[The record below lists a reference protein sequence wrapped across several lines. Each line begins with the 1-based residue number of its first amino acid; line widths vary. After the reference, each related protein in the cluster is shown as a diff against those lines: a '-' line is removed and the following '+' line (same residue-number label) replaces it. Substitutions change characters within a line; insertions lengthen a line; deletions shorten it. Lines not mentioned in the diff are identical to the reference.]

1 MGLSNMDKRTI
12 EQQATL
18 LLAQYGY
25 DTITDDYVDV
35 VNFVQAL
42 GFVVGNAALDD
53 NEDGF
58 LAMRPSSFANKDN
71 DLSSDKIIGV
81 NAKRT
86 LEWKRFII
94 AHEFA
99 HSVLHYKEGQ
109 VYLHR
114 EHIKGKNCDEND
126 ADFFAAALLM
136 PRDSFIRVYNQL
148 TRQGLKSN
156 ALYMQLA
163 TIFRVPFDSVPRR
176 IDEVFSENSF

>member
-18 LLAQYGY
+18 LLARNGY
-25 DTITDDYVDV
+25 NSETDDYVDV
-35 VNFVQAL
+35 VSFVQNL

-58 LAMRPSSFANKDN
+58 LAMRPSNFVEKGDN
-71 DLSSDKIIGV
+71 LSSDKIIGV

-86 LEWKRFII
+86 LDWKRFII

-114 EHIKGKNCDEND
+114 EHIKGKNRDEND
-126 ADFFAAALLM
+126 ADFFAASLLM
-136 PRDSFIRVYNQL
+136 PRDSFIRVYNEL
-148 TRQGLKSN
+148 TNQGLKSN
-156 ALYMQLA
+156 ALCMQLA
-163 TIFRVPFDSVPRR
+163 TIFRVPLDSVSRR
-176 IDEVFSENSF
+176 IDEVITAE